1 MSPLRTARRRP
12 RRLLLLAAA
21 MAASLLSGLFVG
33 LVPATPAHAEPSLA
47 EIEAEIAKQWNQL
60 EPIIEEYNKAH
71 SDLLKSK
78 KKAAAIDAKLQPLR
92 LTVEVTRTRVG
103 AIAAEYYK
111 GGRNQEL
118 NSLLSS
124 GSPKQFAEQ
133 LSILTYLAHSKQEQ
147 ISATTEAKAK
157 FDQQKAELDAII
169 VDQAKKDAEV
179 GAKKKAIETEVNRLQ
194 ALRLKA
200 YGSGAPGGDYKIGKL
215 CPATAIGGDGQK
227 VAVAACKQ
235 IGKSYVFGD
244 PEELS
249 KLPQAHYD
257 CSGLT
262 QWAWYQV
269 GVKLTH
275 YTKDQ
280 WTEGKRVSTPQTG
293 DLVFFFPNDGLHH
306 VGLYVGKVNGRG
318 VMVHAPHTGD
328 VVRMAYID
336 TMPIAGYIRPS

>member
-12 RRLLLLAAA
+12 RRLLLLATAL
-21 MAASLLSGLFVG
+21 AASLLAGLFA
-33 LVPATPAHAEPSLA
+33 PAAAHAEPSLA

-60 EPIIEEYNKAH
+60 EPVIEDYNKAH
-71 SDLLKSK
+71 GDLLKSK

-111 GGRNQEL
+111 GGRNQEI

-133 LSILTYLAHSKQEQ
+133 LAILEYLAHSKQEQ
-147 ISATTEAKAK
+147 IAATTEAKALYDK
-157 FDQQKAELDAII
+157 QKSELDAII
-169 VDQAKKDAEV
+169 ADQVKKDAEV
-179 GAKKKAIETEVNRLQ
+179 GAKKKAIEAEVDRLQ
-194 ALRLKA
+194 ALRVKA
-200 YGSGAPGGDYKIGKL
+200 YGSGAPGGSYKIGSL
-215 CPATAIGGDGQK
+215 CPATAIGGNGQK

-235 IGKSYVFGD
+235 ISKSYVFGS

-249 KLPQAHYD
+249 KSPQPHYD

-269 GVKLTH
+269 GIRLSH

-336 TMPIAGYIRPS
+336 TMPIAGYIRPGG